1 MEPPNHQRNK
11 DEVTIYIDS
20 LIKEK
25 INNPLVR
32 DIFSIPN
39 KNYLYKSDIKREL
52 EFFFPENFKQIFQE
66 NNFSPI

>member
-11 DEVTIYIDS
+11 DEVTTCIDS
-20 LIKEK
+20 LIKKK

-32 DIFSIPN
+32 DNFSIPN

-52 EFFFPENFKQIFQE
+52 ELFLLNNLQQIFPENILLQ
-66 NNFSPI
+66 N